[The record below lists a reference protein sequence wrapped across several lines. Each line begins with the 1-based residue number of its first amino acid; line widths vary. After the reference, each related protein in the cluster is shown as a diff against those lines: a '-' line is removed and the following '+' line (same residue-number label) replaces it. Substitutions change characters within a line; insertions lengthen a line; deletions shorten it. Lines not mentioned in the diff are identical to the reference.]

1 MKKIRIG
8 ETDLEIAP
16 FNFGGNVFGWTLNE
30 EKSFEILN
38 AFVESGFNFIDTA
51 DMYSYWIDGGAG
63 GQSETV
69 IGKWMKARGNRHE
82 MIIATKV
89 GGQTGVHGMDNSR
102 KHILETI
109 EKSLERLQ
117 TDYIDLYYLHY
128 DDGKTPVKEILT
140 TLNELIIAGK
150 VKHIAASNISPE
162 RLKESLE
169 FSINNNLAKY
179 QALQP
184 LYNLIERKGYES
196 DYAPIVAEYNLTV
209 FPYYA
214 LASGFL
220 TGKYRSENDFKKS
233 PRGQGVANY
242 LNDKGHNILN
252 ALDEIAK
259 KHETVPAAVSLAWLS
274 AQPNIGGPVASATS
288 KVQLSEILSSVTL
301 SLDEEDLALL
311 DRVSQ

>member
-8 ETDLEIAP
+8 QTDIEIAP
-16 FNFGGNVFGWTLNE
+16 FNFGGNVFGWTLDQ
-30 EKSFEILN
+30 EKSFEILD
-38 AFVESGFNFIDTA
+38 AFVEAGFNFVDTA
-51 DMYSYWIDGGAG
+51 DMYSYWIDGGEG

-69 IGKWMKARGNRHE
+69 IGKWMKARDNRTE

-89 GGQTGVHGMDNSR
+89 GGPTGVHGIDNSR
-102 KHILETI
+102 KHILETV

-128 DDGKTPVKEILT
+128 DDGKTPVEEILRT
-140 TLNELIIAGK
+140 FDELVKAGK

-169 FSINNNLAKY
+169 FSDKNNLVKY

-184 LYNLIERKGYES
+184 LYNLVERKNYET
-196 DYAPIVAEYNLTV
+196 DFAPIVAEHHLTV

-233 PRGQGVANY
+233 PRGQVAANY
-242 LNDKGHNILN
+242 LNKKGHTILN
-252 ALDEIAK
+252 TLDEIAK
-259 KHETVPAAVSLAWLS
+259 KHHTVPAAVSLAWLS
-274 AQPNIGGPVASATS
+274 AQPNIGGPIASATS
-288 KVQLSEILSSVTL
+288 KVQLSEILSSVAL
-301 SLDEEDLALL
+301 KLDETDLALL
-311 DRVSQ
+311 DSVSK